1 MGVGPEDEGLI
12 LLAKSV
18 ASCESDIADWFE
30 SSPIALT
37 GVSDLKM
44 EKIKKWNIPSFN
56 YQLSD

>member
-44 EKIKKWNIPSFN
+44 EIIKNIKNIDHKIYTEF
-56 YQLSD
+56 